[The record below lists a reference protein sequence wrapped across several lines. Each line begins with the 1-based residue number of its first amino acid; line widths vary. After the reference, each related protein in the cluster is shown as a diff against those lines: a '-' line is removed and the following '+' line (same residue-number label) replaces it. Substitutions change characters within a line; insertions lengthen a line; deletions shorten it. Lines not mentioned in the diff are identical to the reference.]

1 MFKIGSSDNELDD
14 VLNNVKS
21 EKQRLKMLLVLIQN
35 KIEKIENDNMNK
47 IKLKRLIE
55 PTVQKYQILKI
66 CYSIR

>member
-1 MFKIGSSDNELDD
+1 LFKIGSSDNELDD